1 MSRELSVQKIVQ
13 NYKNV
18 LSIIEK
24 YKNDVNKPNLVIVT
38 KKQPA
43 NLLLDLSKKIPNPIF
58 GENKVQEALP
68 KISLCGNTNITWH
81 FIGYLQRNK
90 AKKVL
95 LNFSL
100 IESLDRLELALEI
113 EKWAKKLNLIAKCLL
128 QIDICQD
135 GSKYG
140 IYPSVEAIK
149 EFLTEISTFTNV
161 KIKGLMT
168 IAPYVPPEETRIY
181 FRRMGDLFEKVKRDV
196 SLPQNVNMEILS
208 MGMSNDYLIALEEGS
223 NCIRLGTAIF
233 R

>member
-24 YKNDVNKPNLVIVT
+24 YKNDVNKPKLVIVT

-43 NLLLDLSKKIPNPIF
+43 NLLLEVSKKISNPIF

-113 EKWAKKLNLIAKCLL
+113 EKWAIKLNLIAKCLL

-149 EFLTEISTFTNV
+149 EFLTEISAFTNV
-161 KIKGLMT
+161 KIQGLMT
-168 IAPYVPPEETRIY
+168 IAPYVPPEETRKY
-181 FRRMGDLFEKVKRDV
+181 FRRMGDLFEKVKREI

-208 MGMSNDYLIALEEGS
+208 MGKSNDYLIALEEGS

-233 R
+233 G